1 MVVYISKQS
10 QHGKY
15 GVLVLYIENQ
25 QKERGKYWESCAK
38 RSPYFLSVIKSFQ
51 IFKYYSCSKYEQ
63 KYNGGKIGIN
73 F

>member
-38 RSPYFLSVIKSFQ
+38 RNPYFLSD
-51 IFKYYSCSKYEQ
+51 
-63 KYNGGKIGIN
+63 KIVSNIYIL
-73 F
+73 FLLDICTKI